1 MGPLKARKVRDE
13 KVNFRDFRQA
23 GHWPTLLAVFLY
35 FDFSF
40 MVWVTLGPLIIYI
53 ASDLNIGVEEK
64 LTLVAIPILAG
75 AVLRIPVG
83 MLADHFGGRRTAI
96 VAQLLVITALTAA
109 WIFGL
114 GNVAQVWM
122 LGIMLGLAGAAFAVA
137 LPQASRWYPPQYQG
151 IVMGIAGAGNSGVV
165 LNTLIVPSLA
175 VAYGWQNVFGLLLI
189 PLGFAFILYFLVA
202 KDAPDARRPV
212 NVQSYRTLLGDQDS
226 WWFMLFY
233 FITFGGFV
241 GLASALPVYFTAQY
255 HVSGVTAG
263 LMVAIIV
270 MCGSGVR
277 PIGGM
282 IADRIGGIRSLSV
295 LFSLVALAY
304 FAISLMPGGP
314 APAAGAAGWAI
325 SELPGIGWASV
336 LLFSFGMLALGMG
349 NGAVFQLIPQRFRNE
364 IGAMT
369 GLVGF
374 AGGVGGFFLAKTLG
388 VAKGLTGDFS
398 PGFLVFGLLSLIGLF
413 ALTRVKLRWRTTWGA
428 VSGARI

>member
-1 MGPLKARKVRDE
+1 MD
-13 KVNFRDFRQA
+13 FRDFRKA
-23 GHWPTLLAVFLY
+23 GHWPTLLAAFLY

-53 ASDLNIGVEEK
+53 ARDLNIGVEEK

-75 AVLRIPVG
+75 AVLRMPVG
-83 MLADHFGGRRTAI
+83 MLADHFGGKRTAI
-96 VAQLLVITALTAA
+96 VAQLLVIFAMAFA
-109 WIFGL
+109 WQFGL
-114 GNVAQVWM
+114 NSVADVQLLGVM
-122 LGIMLGLAGAAFAVA
+122 LGVAGAAFAVA
-137 LPQASRWYPPQYQG
+137 LPQASRWYPPHYQG

-175 VAYGWQNVFGLLLI
+175 ENYGWQNVFGLLLI
-189 PLGFAFILYFLVA
+189 PLGFAFMVYLFMA

-212 NVQSYRTLLGDQDS
+212 NFQSYRTLLADQDS

-255 HVSGVTAG
+255 HVSGVAAG

-282 IADRIGGIRSLSV
+282 IADRIGGIRSLTV

-304 FAISLMPGGP
+304 FIIAMMPGGP
-314 APAAGAAGWAI
+314 APEGAGVAWDISDMPAI
-325 SELPGIGWASV
+325 AWVSV
-336 LLFSFGMLALGMG
+336 LLFSLGMLALGMG
-349 NGAVFQLIPQRFRNE
+349 NGSVFQLIPQRFHQE
-364 IGAMT
+364 IGTMT

-374 AGGVGGFFLAKTLG
+374 AGGTGGYFLAKTLG

-398 PGFLVFGLLSLIGLF
+398 SGFVVFGVLALIGLF
-413 ALTRVKLRWRTTWGA
+413 ALSRVKRRWRTTWGA

>member
-1 MGPLKARKVRDE
+1 MD
-13 KVNFRDFRQA
+13 FRDFRKA
-23 GHWPTLLAVFLY
+23 GHWPTLLAAFLY

-53 ASDLNIGVEEK
+53 ARDLNIGVEEK

-75 AVLRIPVG
+75 AILRMPMG
-83 MLADHFGGRRTAI
+83 MLADHFGGKRTALAGQS
-96 VAQLLVITALTAA
+96 VVIAA
-109 WIFGL
+109 MAYTWIFGL
-114 GNVAQVWM
+114 KSVADVQLLGVM
-122 LGIMLGLAGAAFAVA
+122 LGVAGAAFAVA
-137 LPQASRWYPPQYQG
+137 LPQASRWYPPHYQG

-175 VAYGWQNVFGLLLI
+175 EAYGWQNVFGLLLI
-189 PLGFAFILYFLVA
+189 PLGFVFTVYLFLA

-212 NVQSYRTLLGDQDS
+212 NFKSYRTLLTDQDS

-255 HVSGVTAG
+255 HVSGVAAG

-270 MCGSGVR
+270 MFGSGVR

-282 IADRIGGIRSLSV
+282 IADRVGGIRSLSI

-304 FAISLMPGGP
+304 FIIAMMPGGP
-314 APAAGAAGWAI
+314 APEIEGAAW
-325 SELPGIGWASV
+325 SFNELPPIAWASV
-336 LLFSFGMLALGMG
+336 VLFSCGMLALGMG
-349 NGAVFQLIPQRFRNE
+349 NGAVFQLIPQRFRHE

-374 AGGVGGFFLAKTLG
+374 AGGTGGYFLAKTLG
-388 VAKGLTGDFS
+388 AAKGLTGEFAS
-398 PGFLVFGLLSLIGLF
+398 GFVVFGVLALIGLL
-413 ALTRVKLRWRTTWGA
+413 ALFRVKLRWRTTWGA

>member
-1 MGPLKARKVRDE
+1 MD
-13 KVNFRDFRQA
+13 FRDFRKA
-23 GHWPTLLAVFLY
+23 GHWPTLLAAFLY

-53 ASDLNIGVEEK
+53 ARDLNIGVEEK

-75 AVLRIPVG
+75 AILRMPVG
-83 MLADHFGGRRTAI
+83 MLADHFGGKRTAI
-96 VAQLLVITALTAA
+96 VAQLLVMSALALA
-109 WIFGL
+109 WQFGL
-114 GNVAQVWM
+114 NSVTHVQLLGVM
-122 LGIMLGLAGAAFAVA
+122 LGIAGAAFAVA
-137 LPQASRWYPPQYQG
+137 LPQASRWYPPHYQG

-175 VAYGWQNVFGLLLI
+175 ENYGWQNVFGLLLI
-189 PLGFAFILYFLVA
+189 PLGFAFIVYLFVA

-212 NVQSYRTLLGDQDS
+212 NFKSYRTLLADQDS

-241 GLASALPVYFTAQY
+241 GLASALPVYFTTQY
-255 HVSGVTAG
+255 HVSGVAAG

-282 IADRIGGIRSLSV
+282 IADRIGGIRSLTV

-304 FAISLMPGGP
+304 FIIAMMPGGP
-314 APAAGAAGWAI
+314 APEGAGAVWEISDLPAI
-325 SELPGIGWASV
+325 AWASV
-336 LLFSFGMLALGMG
+336 LLFSLGMLALGMG
-349 NGAVFQLIPQRFRNE
+349 NGSVFQLIPQRFRNE

-374 AGGVGGFFLAKTLG
+374 AGGTGGYFLAKSLG
-388 VAKGLTGDFS
+388 VAKGMTGDFS
-398 PGFLVFGLLSLIGLF
+398 SGFIVFGVLALIGLF
-413 ALTRVKLRWRTTWGA
+413 ALSRVKRRWRTTWGA